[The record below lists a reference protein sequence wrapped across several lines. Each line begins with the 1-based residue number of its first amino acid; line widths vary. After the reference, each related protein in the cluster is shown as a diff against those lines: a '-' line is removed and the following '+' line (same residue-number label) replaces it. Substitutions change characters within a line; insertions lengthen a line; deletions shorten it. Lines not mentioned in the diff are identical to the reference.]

1 MYTSDTWDGSV
12 ITNASGP
19 ILVCQM
25 DGDIGLVEE
34 RTGMLLM
41 QVQFPSVARDFLPES
56 TFSADSYSVCTPPCA
71 IACIYLCVH
80 VKDSIVHVRIQWI
93 METLKH
99 PACTIAW
106 VAWLSQLAFPREGNL
121 NFPWEKSHWNN
132 TDVEKKKLKKKKEDI
147 HACAQWVTLICD
159 CQPYSFFLFSVRH
172 SYFELQPW
180 RG

>member
-93 METLKH
+93 METCKH
-99 PACTIAW
+99 PACTVGW
-106 VAWLSQLAFPREGNL
+106 VAQLLQLAFPGKSNL
-121 NFPWEKSHWNN
+121 YCPWEKSQWDNRVYN
-132 TDVEKKKLKKKKEDI
+132 TKKLCHCKSLSD
-147 HACAQWVTLICD
+147 
-159 CQPYSFFLFSVRH
+159 FF
-172 SYFELQPW
+172 
-180 RG
+180 